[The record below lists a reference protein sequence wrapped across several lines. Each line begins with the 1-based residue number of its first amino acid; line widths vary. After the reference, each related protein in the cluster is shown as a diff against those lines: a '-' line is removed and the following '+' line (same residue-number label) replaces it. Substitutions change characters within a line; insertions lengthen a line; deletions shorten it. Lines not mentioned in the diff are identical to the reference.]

1 MANRVKWNK
10 NAAEQIMKSA
20 QMQSVIGDEVEKI
33 TDRLPAGATTYPD
46 YESTVESGGDRT
58 RGAVWTRSPGAKR
71 RNAEA
76 PELLNAL
83 NGS

>member
-1 MANRVKWNK
+1 MANRVKWNR
-10 NAAEQIMKSA
+10 NAAQQIMKSA

-33 TDRLPAGATTYPD
+33 ADRLPEGDGPYPD
-46 YESTVESGGDRT
+46 YESIVESGGDRT
-58 RGAVWTRSPGAKR
+58 RGAVWTRSSDAKR
-71 RNAEA
+71 RNAEN